1 MTGQPLEHTAD
12 RLAVVTGT
20 TSGVGLTVA
29 RLLLDRGWHV
39 LGIARRPAEIVDAAY
54 EHVQLDL
61 HDIEALADR
70 FEPRL
75 TTILRDGSA
84 RRIGLVNNAADP
96 ALLGP
101 IAHLD
106 ARRLPGVFI
115 TNTVAPMWLMGALV
129 RHAPAAGAIR
139 IVNVSTGAAV
149 TAFAGLGAYGASKA
163 ALRMAG
169 MVFSAELES
178 AADPALRDRDVA
190 ILSYEPGTVDTP
202 MQTFARSQSA
212 DILPSRDLFVRF
224 AAERR
229 LVSPEAPAG
238 EIVAFLEGKAPQ
250 RFTERRLGGTT

>member
-1 MTGQPLEHTAD
+1 MTGQPHAHSSD

-20 TSGVGLTVA
+20 TSGVGLAVA
-29 RLLLDRGWHV
+29 RLLLDRGWDV
-39 LGIARRPAEIVDAAY
+39 LGIARRPAEIIDAAY

-61 HDIEALADR
+61 HDIEALAER

-75 TTILRDGSA
+75 TTLLRNGPA

-115 TNTVAPMWLMGALV
+115 TNTVAPVWLMGAIV
-129 RHAPAAGAIR
+129 RHAPPAGAVR

-149 TAFAGLGAYGASKA
+149 AAFPGLCAYGASKA

-169 MVFSAELES
+169 IVFSVELES
-178 AADPALRDRDVA
+178 ATEPALRNRDVA

-202 MQTFARSQSA
+202 MQALARSQSA

-224 AAERR
+224 AAEGR

-238 EIVAFLEGKAPQ
+238 EIVAFLEGNTRQ
-250 RFTERRLGGTT
+250 RFTERRLGVST